1 MIIKIYAMCIQSL
14 CKQVTTGCSLVNV
27 KNILKR
33 PTLPFRN
40 AQNEDT
46 KQTEQY
52 LSYPL
57 FQAILHRYL

>member
-1 MIIKIYAMCIQSL
+1 MH
-14 CKQVTTGCSLVNV
+14 V

-57 FQAILHRYL
+57 FQEIKIDIYNQT